1 MKPRLAGQE
10 RDERRSSGARSINQ
24 NQKHAK
30 HSTRDD
36 RRRALVE
43 AMTGGL
49 CWGPA

>member
-1 MKPRLAGQE
+1 MKTKSAAQK

-24 NQKHAK
+24 NQKLAK